1 MRRSVP
7 PLRSSGRR
15 GATQP
20 TMRALLTALLTLSI
34 LLPFTTRVRL
44 DVEPDELPR
53 VEVLEAERDLIAA
66 AGSRDVGTVEALLND
81 QVRVVDVDG
90 DLLDRSSGLAGV
102 HGGAAGAI
110 GVPLLD
116 PDLRFYDSVALVHG
130 RSHRAGS
137 EMYVLRAWVR
147 RERQWKLALQHATDI
162 TRHATADPPAFDTLE
177 APVPVQPTDDAP
189 EAIEETDVRDALRE
203 SHRRYWAK
211 DVDGY
216 LHTVGVDLIRA
227 AETGVRPGR
236 ELVAFMRDSP
246 HLPRPPS
253 QQLEMWAKVFG
264 NVAIGGWLDTGT
276 TAHGAVSRN
285 RFTLAL
291 VWREG
296 RWQIVQMQ
304 STGVSGETRQSA
316 VPAPSRQPQS

>member
-1 MRRSVP
+1 
-7 PLRSSGRR
+7 
-15 GATQP
+15 
-20 TMRALLTALLTLSI
+20 MRALLTALLTLSV

-53 VEVLEAERDLIAA
+53 VEVLEAERDLIA
-66 AGSRDVGTVEALLND
+66 SVDSKDTETVEALLND

-90 DLLDRSSGLAGV
+90 ALLDRTRALAAV
-102 HGGAAGAI
+102 RDAAGAI
-110 GVPLLD
+110 GVALRD

-130 RSHRAGS
+130 RSHRAES

-147 RERQWKLALQHATDI
+147 REGQWKLALEHATDI
-162 TRHATADPPAFDTLE
+162 TRHAAADPPAFDTLE
-177 APVPVQPTDDAP
+177 APVPARPTDDAP
-189 EAIEETDVRDALRE
+189 EAIEETDVRNALRE

-216 LHTVGVDLIRA
+216 LRTVGVDLIRA
-227 AETGVRPGR
+227 AETGVRPGS

-264 NVAIGGWLDTGT
+264 NVAIGGWLDAGT
-276 TAHGAVSRN
+276 TAHGWVSRN

-304 STGVSGETRQSA
+304 STGVSGEPGRSA
-316 VPAPSRQPQS
+316 LPAPSRQPQS